1 MDKSTAY
8 CAITGSGRLHGSSYD
23 PKYIENLPARF
34 HSKIVLM
41 SVKEAGI
48 WNPVTEIFDPRPD
61 DFLRTFKEIIKLFLE
76 SERENLFG
84 STDPVVKAFLGEIS
98 GDIRKIYLKDPWFLR
113 HLAHMEDTNV
123 IGEGRATVIGNG

>member
-8 CAITGSGRLHGSSYD
+8 CAIKSNGDLHGSSYD

-34 HSKIVLM
+34 HSSVFPM

-48 WNPVTEIFDPRPD
+48 WNPVTELFDPRPD
-61 DFLRTFKEIIKLFLE
+61 DFLRTYREVIKLFLE
-76 SERENLFG
+76 PERENLFG
-84 STDPVVKAFLGEIS
+84 STDPAVKAFLGEIS
-98 GDIRKIYLKDPWFLR
+98 GNTLKIYLKDSWFLR

-123 IGEGRATVIGNG
+123 IGEGRATVIGRG